1 MFPMMFR
8 RAVLASALAAI
19 ASGASAQQSQ
29 SLRVRGDVTAFAGHV
44 LTVKTREGDTLAIRL
59 PDPVPVVG
67 VTKADIGDVRS
78 NSFVGVAALKGADGQ
93 WVALE
98 VLVFP
103 ESARGSGEGHYPWD
117 LQPRSSMTNG
127 TVATV
132 TEGAHGR
139 TLKITYKGS
148 DQPIEIMVPP
158 SAPIV
163 TLAPASV
170 DLLKPGAHVFT
181 SATKGPSGEYT
192 AARVLVG
199 IDGLV
204 PPM

>member
-1 MFPMMFR
+1 MMIR
-8 RAVLASALAAI
+8 RVVLASLMALVAGVAA
-19 ASGASAQQSQ
+19 AQQPPPT
-29 SLRVRGDVTAFAGHV
+29 RVRGEITGYGDRVLNVT
-44 LTVKTREGDTLAIRL
+44 TREGDKVAIKLAEGFSVI
-59 PDPVPVVG
+59 G
-67 VTKADIGDVRS
+67 VTKADIADIKS
-78 NSFVGVAALKGADGQ
+78 NSFVGIAALKGADGN

-103 ESARGSGEGHYPWD
+103 ESARGAGEGHYPWD
-117 LQPRSSMTNG
+117 LQPQSTMTNG

-132 TEGAHGR
+132 AEAAHGR

-148 DQPIEIMVPP
+148 DQPIEIVVPP
-158 SAPIV
+158 TAPIV
-163 TLAPASV
+163 TFAPGSP
-170 DLLKPGAHVFT
+170 DLLKAGNHVFA
-181 SATKGPSGEYT
+181 SATKGAGGDLT

>member
-1 MFPMMFR
+1 
-8 RAVLASALAAI
+8 
-19 ASGASAQQSQ
+19 
-29 SLRVRGDVTAFAGHV
+29 
-44 LTVKTREGDTLAIRL
+44 
-59 PDPVPVVG
+59 
-67 VTKADIGDVRS
+67 
-78 NSFVGVAALKGADGQ
+78 
-93 WVALE
+93 VALE

-117 LQPRSSMTNG
+117 LQPQSTMTNG

-132 TEGAHGR
+132 SEEAHGR

-148 DQPIEIMVPP
+148 EQPIEITVPP

-163 TLAPASV
+163 TLASGSA
-170 DLLKPGAHVFT
+170 DLLKPGNHIFAAAAKG
-181 SATKGPSGEYT
+181 ATGDYS